1 MEYVKRLAG
10 LAVGTFSVLV
20 VAWICS
26 TCLNVDFKW
35 YYLLDKPIVVPSGAI
50 FTLMVSVVY
59 VLHTAVVSR
68 LVVGKH
74 FFPSTL
80 ILGGVGVFSILFV
93 FSFFTLKNV
102 YLAATFMAVTFA
114 LSLIQTVRFF
124 IKELRIALYYLPIF
138 AFNCYAFILSLS
150 IAFTN

>member
-10 LAVGTFSVLV
+10 LAVGTFSVLI

-35 YYLLDKPIVVPSGAI
+35 YNALDKPIVVPSGAI
-50 FTLMVSVVY
+50 FTLMISVVY
-59 VLHTAVVSR
+59 VLHAVVISR

-93 FSFFTLKNV
+93 FAFFTLKNV
-102 YLAATFMAVTFA
+102 YLATTFMAVAFA

-124 IKELRIALYYLPIF
+124 IKELRIALYYLPVF
-138 AFNCYAFILSLS
+138 AFNCYAFILSLA